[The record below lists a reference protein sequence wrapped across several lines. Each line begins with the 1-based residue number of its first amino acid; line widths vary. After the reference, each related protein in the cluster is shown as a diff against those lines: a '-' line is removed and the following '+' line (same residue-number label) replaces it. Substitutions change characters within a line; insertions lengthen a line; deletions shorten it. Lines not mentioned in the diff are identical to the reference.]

1 MHIILFFQISQ
12 IPIIYTAR
20 VISKLGIG
28 SLSSWVIAIAHRGI
42 FMTQKNNSF
51 AELGIHPS
59 VLAAITAA
67 GYEEPSPIQSKAI
80 PEILAGQ
87 DIIGQA
93 QTGTGKTAAF
103 ALPILS
109 KIDPN
114 NRHTQVLVLAPT
126 RELALQ
132 VADAF
137 ETFAK
142 LMPTVKVAA
151 IYGGA
156 PMGAQLRAIRQGVQ
170 VLVATPG
177 RLCDHLRRDS
187 NFLSEVKFLVLDEAD
202 EMLKL
207 GFMDDLESIF
217 KTLPAKRQTALF
229 SATVP
234 ASIKAIAEKQLN
246 NPKNIKIVTKTQTV
260 ERIEQSYLMVHP
272 DQKNTAVLRLLEVE
286 DFDAVIAF
294 VRTKQATLDLATELE
309 IKGYRVA
316 ALNGDIAQN
325 QRERVVESLK
335 DGRLDIVVATDV
347 AARGLDVPRITHVF
361 NVDMPYDPESYV
373 HRIGRTGRAG
383 RTGKALLLVT
393 PRERRMLQT
402 IERVTKQEVSEAS
415 LPDAQNILVA
425 RIKRLTKNLQPFAA
439 PQKNQDHYLE
449 LVKQLQGDLDC
460 SIEDL
465 VIALLRRASSR
476 RPITVEEIEKTEPK
490 LTPVSSKPDSR
501 EPRERRG
508 RGERRERGERG
519 ERGERKERSERGE
532 RKERGER
539 GERKERSPRGERRD
553 NGNDRISEGKVRC
566 RTPVGSLDGVA
577 AKNLL
582 GAILNEAG
590 INKDQIGKITIRDS
604 FSLVEL
610 PEKGLDSILSK
621 LKETRVAGKPLKL
634 RRYRED

>member
-1 MHIILFFQISQ
+1 
-12 IPIIYTAR
+12 
-20 VISKLGIG
+20 
-28 SLSSWVIAIAHRGI
+28 
-42 FMTQKNNSF
+42 MTQKNYSSF

-59 VLAAITAA
+59 ILAAIAA
-67 GYEEPSPIQSKAI
+67 VGYEEPSPIQAKAI

-109 KIDPN
+109 KIDPT

-137 ETFAK
+137 ESYAK
-142 LMPTVKVAA
+142 QMATVKVAA

-156 PMGAQLRAIRQGVQ
+156 PMGPQLKAIRQGAQ

-177 RLCDHLRRDS
+177 RLCDHLRKDAH
-187 NFLSEVKFLVLDEAD
+187 FLSEVKFLVLDEAD

-217 KTLPAKRQTALF
+217 KTLPDQRQTALF
-229 SATVP
+229 SATLP
-234 ASIKAIAEKQLN
+234 ASIKAIAERQLN
-246 NPKNIKIVTKTQTV
+246 EPKHIKIAAKTQTV
-260 ERIEQSYLMVHP
+260 ERIEQTYLMVHP
-272 DQKNTAVLRLLEVE
+272 EQKNAVVLRLLEVE
-286 DFDAVIAF
+286 DFDALIAF

-325 QRERVVESLK
+325 QREKVIESLK

-415 LPDAQNILVA
+415 LPNAKSILAA
-425 RIKRLTKNLQPFAA
+425 RIKRLNKSLQPFIENDDS
-439 PQKNQDHYLE
+439 QQHYMDLINSFTSE
-449 LVKQLQGDLDC
+449 LNC
-460 SIEDL
+460 SIEEL
-465 VIALLRRASSR
+465 AAALLRRMTNR
-476 RPITVEEIEKTEPK
+476 RPLSVEEIERTEPK
-490 LTPVSSKPDSR
+490 LTPISNKK
-501 EPRERRG
+501 EPRERRE
-508 RGERRERGERG
+508 RSDRRDKGERNDRG
-519 ERGERKERSERGE
+519 ERGE

-539 GERKERSPRGERRD
+539 AERGERTDRKERSNRSTARS
-553 NGNDRISEGKVRC
+553 NDRANDRVSEGKVRC
-566 RTPVGSLDGVA
+566 RAPVGSLDGVA
-577 AKNLL
+577 AKNIL
-582 GAILNEAG
+582 GAILNEAN
-590 INKDQIGKITIRDS
+590 INKDQIGKITIRDT
-604 FSLVEL
+604 FSLIEL
-610 PEKGLDSILSK
+610 PEKGLDKILSK
-621 LKETRVAGKPLKL
+621 LKDTRVAGKPLKL